1 MATPRASAD
10 YYRRQQRILALLLLA
25 IRQTWKRMSPSAR
38 WSEQY
43 EEDGIGA
50 QLTMLVGAA
59 QVAAVRDADE
69 YVASVLAELGIVLDA
84 ASGILA
90 PSAFAGVAGDG
101 RPLDSLLSL
110 GVRFAGQRF
119 NTLRSVSPAAE
130 PIERPE
136 WTSDALWESLERERI
151 ERYQEDMARNIDEA
165 ARVALAEAGRWIEQ
179 TAATAVIDAARA
191 GEAAA
196 SATHREVTGY
206 TRMLNLPSC
215 SRCVVLAGKF
225 YRWNEGFERHP
236 LCDCRHIPSSEAV
249 AGDLTIDP
257 AAYFEALPTAD
268 ALRRQYPDLTVQ
280 MRRDAGLVS
289 QEDVFTV
296 AGAEAIR
303 LGADINQ
310 VVNARRGMQ
319 RAQVYGRD
327 VLMTREG
334 ITRFGVFGRSR
345 GDFEKQRGRRYQASR
360 HVRLMPETILRDATD
375 RDDAIR
381 LLKLHGFIL

>member
-1 MATPRASAD
+1 VTTPRASAD
-10 YYRRQQRILALLLLA
+10 YYQRQQRVLALLLLA
-25 IRQTWKRMSPSAR
+25 VRQTWRRMSPTAK
-38 WSEQY
+38 WGEQY
-43 EEDGIGA
+43 AEDGIGA
-50 QLTMLVGAA
+50 QLTMIVGAA
-59 QVAAVRDADE
+59 QVAAARDADE
-69 YVASVLAELGIVLDA
+69 YVASVLTELGIV
-84 ASGILA
+84 SGATAGLLA

-110 GVRFAGQRF
+110 GVKVAGQRF
-119 NTLRSVSPAAE
+119 NQLREVSAAAE
-130 PIERPE
+130 PLERTE
-136 WTSDALWESLERERI
+136 WISDALWESLERERI
-151 ERYQEDMARNIDEA
+151 ERYQADMARNIDMA

-206 TRMLNLPSC
+206 VRMLNLPSC

-236 LCDCRHIPSSEAV
+236 LCDCRHIPSSEGV

-257 AAYFEALPTAD
+257 AAYFES
-268 ALRRQYPDLTVQ
+268 LTPAEQ
-280 MRRDAGLVS
+280 DR
-289 QEDVFTV
+289 VFTK

-319 RAQVYGRD
+319 RAQVHGRD
-327 VLMTREG
+327 VLLTSEGTTRRGYAYGRMGRNRSGDVRKTGERYFR
-334 ITRFGVFGRSR
+334 TRS
-345 GDFEKQRGRRYQASR
+345 
-360 HVRLMPETILRDATD
+360 VRLMPETILRDATD

-381 LLKLHGFIL
+381 LLKLHGFVL